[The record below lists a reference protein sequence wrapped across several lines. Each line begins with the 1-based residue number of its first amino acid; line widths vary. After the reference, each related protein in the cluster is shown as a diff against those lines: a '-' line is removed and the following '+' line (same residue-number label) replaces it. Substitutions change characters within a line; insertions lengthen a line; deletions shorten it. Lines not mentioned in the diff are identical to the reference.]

1 MEAIDSG
8 QLYSVYI
15 MLAVVVALITIG
27 VAGRKGIY
35 LLMKGKFMEIDDVKE
50 TLLTKEEFEHQCF
63 VKKSACST
71 KICDKI
77 KEIKTG
83 QVAAELAAATIKE
96 QVEKDAIKIKDQVEK
111 NLIEVKEK
119 INGVSADVKELRGS
133 MQIELQA
140 ISRFM
145 GGVEQYMKKNNVGT
159 KEC

>member
-1 MEAIDSG
+1 METIDSG

-35 LLMKGKFMEIDDVKE
+35 LLMKGKFMETDGKE
-50 TLLTKEEFEHQCF
+50 TLLTKEEYEHQCF